1 MTFIMMGRSG
11 CGKGTQADLL
21 IAYLKEK
28 GIVSDQAPLFYL
40 EMGDKFRE
48 LVSGTSHTSRLSK
61 AVMERSE
68 RQPSFLAI
76 SIWSSLL
83 TENLMGD
90 ENIII
95 DGTPRALIEAEA
107 FDTAMKFYGR
117 KNVCV
122 IHLDVSREWAKTRL
136 EERGRGDDKKPGDID
151 RRLDWFETDVVPAIN
166 YYDQNP
172 DYNYLQINGEQT
184 IEAVHAEILNKIE
197 PFI

>member
-1 MTFIMMGRSG
+1 MTFVLMGRSG

-21 IAYLKEK
+21 IERLKAT
-28 GIVSDQAPLFYL
+28 GIVSDKNPLFYL

-48 LVSGTSHTSRLSK
+48 LINGTSHTSRLAK
-61 AVMERSE
+61 TVMEKSE

-83 TENLMGD
+83 VENLMGD

-107 FDTAMKFYGR
+107 LDTAMKFYGR
-117 KNVCV
+117 ENVCV
-122 IHLDVSREWAKTRL
+122 IHLDVSREWAKNRL

-151 RRLDWFETDVVPAIN
+151 RRLDWFEKDVVPAIN
-166 YYDQNP
+166 YFEINP
-172 DYNYLQINGEQT
+172 DYNYLKINGEQS
-184 IEAVHAEILNKIE
+184 IEDVHAEIITKLG
-197 PFI
+197 F